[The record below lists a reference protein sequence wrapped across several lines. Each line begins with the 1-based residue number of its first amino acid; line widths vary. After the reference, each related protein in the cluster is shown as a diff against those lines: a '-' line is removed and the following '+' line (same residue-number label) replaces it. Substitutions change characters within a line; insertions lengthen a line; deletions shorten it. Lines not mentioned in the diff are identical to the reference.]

1 LPEIASGTV
10 NPESMT
16 GTAPS
21 IQTTTVLSALNEA
34 LAKDDVN
41 KLASCFFAEQAFWR
55 DVVALT
61 SHLRTFSGSSII
73 AAALR
78 HLVELRGLEKK
89 IQLIG
94 NAKFSVMS
102 PMLVS
107 SFPLFFSPVLF
118 HLKP

>member
-41 KLASCFFAEQAFWR
+41 KLASCFFAEQAF
-55 DVVALT
+55 
-61 SHLRTFSGSSII
+61 SGSSII

-107 SFPLFFSPVLF
+107 SFLLFFSPVLF